1 MVKIEEKYNFREEK
15 RFLISKVP
23 FQNDQIF

>member
-15 RFLISKVP
+15 RFLILKVP
-23 FQNDQIF
+23 FQSDQIF